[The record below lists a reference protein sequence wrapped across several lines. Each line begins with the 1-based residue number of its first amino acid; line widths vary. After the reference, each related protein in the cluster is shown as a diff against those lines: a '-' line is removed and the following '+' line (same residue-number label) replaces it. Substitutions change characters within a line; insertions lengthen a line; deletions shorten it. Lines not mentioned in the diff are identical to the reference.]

1 MPKDLLTELKVR
13 AAKPESRS
21 YKLSDG
27 GGLFLL
33 VKPNG
38 SKLWRWK
45 YRIDGK
51 ENLYAIGP
59 YPDVGLSDAR
69 TERDSARQLVKQGIH
84 PSHDRQE
91 IKRRNIETLEERK
104 RAMESS
110 FAKVSAAYLA
120 EVKASY
126 KPGSYSAKESRIRK
140 YLAPKLAEIPISE
153 IGVKEIRPVL
163 EACKAHGAWA
173 GIHVK
178 GDLNAIFEYAIVRGL
193 ADANPIPT
201 LRGLLKIPPSQSKA
215 VLTAEQTRAFYRE
228 LRAYRGYPETALCL
242 RLIALTA
249 CRPGEAADAEW
260 NEFDFEEQVWRR
272 PGEKMKAG
280 RDHVCPLSDQ
290 AIQVIEDLRP
300 ITEGGRYLFPH
311 RSGKGFTTPNRLSYA
326 MRDMNLGPRTTPHC
340 WRTTFSTWANEQGF
354 RPDAIERQLAHV
366 ESNKVRATYNKA
378 ILLSQ
383 RREMMQAWADYLS
396 AAEEAAVNTS
406 ESASKPTSK
415 KIGARARRA
424 G

>member
-1 MPKDLLTELKVR
+1 MPKDLLTELKIR

-21 YKLSDG
+21 YKLGDG

-45 YRIDGK
+45 YRLDGK

-69 TERDSARQLVKQGIH
+69 AERDTARQLVKQGVH
-84 PSHDRQE
+84 PSHDRQA
-91 IKRRNIETLEERK
+91 IKRRNIEALEERK
-104 RAMESS
+104 RAMKSS
-110 FAKVSAAYLA
+110 FAKVSAAYLV
-120 EVKASY
+120 EVKSSY
-126 KPGSYSAKESRIRK
+126 KPGSHRAKESRIRK
-140 YLAPKLAEIPISE
+140 YLAPALDEIPISE
-153 IGVKEIRPVL
+153 IGVKEIRPIL
-163 EACKAHGAWA
+163 ESCKSHGAWA
-173 GIHVK
+173 AIHVK
-178 GDLNAIFEYAIVRGL
+178 GDLNAIFEFAIVRGL

-215 VLTAEQTRAFYRE
+215 VLTVNQIRSFYRE

-260 NEFDFEEQVWRR
+260 DEFDFEENLWRR

-280 RDHVCPLSDQ
+280 RDHVSPLSNQ
-290 AIQVIEDLRP
+290 AIHILEDLRP
-300 ITEGGRYLFPH
+300 ITEGGKYLFPH
-311 RSGKGFTTPNRLSYA
+311 RSGNGFTTPARLAYA

-378 ILLSQ
+378 LLLSQ
-383 RREMMQAWADYLS
+383 RRELMQAWADYLS
-396 AAEEAAVNTS
+396 AAEEVAVNTTES
-406 ESASKPTSK
+406 EPNTPSLKV
-415 KIGARARRA
+415 GARTRR